1 MSKLISVGQSMFD
14 ELRKNDIYYV
24 DKTEI
29 LYELRGADKRD
40 HVSLFTRPRRFGK
53 TLMMSMMENFFN
65 IAKDSRDVFEGLDIM
80 NHPEFCEQYMN
91 QYPVIFVS
99 FKDAYGKDYNDAYT
113 KFVDIIA
120 KTCKGMVS
128 IIDHEK
134 IDPDE
139 RKIFYALKSKT
150 ASNAEVASSLDTLMS
165 ILYTVYGKKVIL
177 LIDEYDVPIARA
189 FNTDENSYYPDML
202 GLMKEV
208 LSYALKDNKYLE
220 FGILTGCLR
229 IAKQSIFTDVNNF
242 TNYSVIDRKYSSYF
256 GFTEDEVHDMLNSIG
271 CEDKLPLVREWYDG
285 YLFGTTHIYCPWDV
299 VNYASELSE
308 YKDAI
313 PQNFWENTSSND
325 LLLKFVRQGY
335 RYISDI
341 GDNEDDIEEENHR
354 LTKQFNALLEGKHIY
369 IDIASNLTYDMV
381 HSSID
386 NVWSILLMT
395 GYLTPIS
402 LITDYNSVGVK
413 LPNKEISNLF
423 KSTIVSKFKKALD
436 QKKHR
441 GLVRSLWNKDAS
453 EATKYLSA
461 LLDDNISCFDYYEN
475 FYHAFLTGIFSGL
488 GYRIKS
494 NKEVGDG
501 RADMIIQDDLDN
513 RVMIIETK
521 RTTDETKMDAMCDEA
536 IQQIRDNRYD
546 ASYKDTYPTVLC
558 YGITFY
564 KKSAMVKLMPE

>member
-1 MSKLISVGQSMFD
+1 MSKLVSVGQSMFD

-29 LYELRGADKRD
+29 LYELRGANKRD

-65 IAKDSRDVFEGLDIM
+65 IAKDSRDVFEGLNIM

-99 FKDAYGKDYNDAYT
+99 FKDAYGKDFSEAYT
-113 KFVDIIA
+113 RFLDIIA
-120 KTCKGMVS
+120 EACYS
-128 IIDHEK
+128 IAELIENKK
-134 IDPDE
+134 IDPDTK
-139 RKIFYALKSKT
+139 KIFYALKSKT
-150 ASNAEVASSLDTLMS
+150 ANKAEVVKALDTLMN
-165 ILYTVYGKKVIL
+165 ILYTVYGKKVVL
-177 LIDEYDVPIARA
+177 LIDEYDVPIAKA
-189 FNTDENSYYPDML
+189 FNTDENSYYPNML
-202 GLMKEV
+202 SLMKGV

-285 YLFGTTHIYCPWDV
+285 YLFGTTHMYCPWDV

-402 LITDYNSVGVK
+402 LITDYSSVGVK